1 MIKSVTVVNY
11 KGESI
16 KMDLFHP
23 ESSGFIIIKIDGIGP
38 GKATVTKNDSKV
50 YDGGTITSARLPS
63 RNIKMEIQ
71 FLWVNSIEDVRHK
84 SYKYFPLKK
93 PITLIFET
101 DTRIVEIEGVVESNE
116 PDIFSSEESTNISII
131 CPDPY
136 FYASGD
142 NARTKTDFSGINP
155 MFEIPEGTGYSNESL
170 EDALTEIST
179 VFVQSERGITNYGE
193 VDIGVV
199 ISVKPLDNV
208 TGTLTIANITM
219 NQSMSFNLDKIKD
232 IMENGVALNK
242 EFKLGDELIINT
254 LRGKKSVTLVR
265 EGKNYNAL
273 SCIDTRT
280 DWIYLTSGENTFT
293 YYLSGEGIEDLQ
305 FSVTNSILYEGV

>member
-1 MIKSVTVVNY
+1 MIKSVTAVNF

-84 SYKYFPLKK
+84 TYKYFPLKK

-101 DTRIVEIEGVVESNE
+101 DTRTVEIEGVVESNE

-136 FYASGD
+136 FYASGE
-142 NARTKTDFSGINP
+142 NARSKTEFSGINAV
-155 MFEIPEGTGYSNESL
+155 FEIPSDTGYSNESIT
-170 EDALTEIST
+170 EALTEISALY
-179 VFVQSERGITNYGE
+179 VQSERGIMNYGE

-199 ISVKPLDNV
+199 ISIKPLAIVKGILTISNV
-208 TGTLTIANITM
+208 TLGQN
-219 NQSMSFNLDKIKD
+219 MSFDLNKIKT
-232 IMENGVALNK
+232 ITEND
-242 EFKLGDELIINT
+242 FHLGDELVINT

-293 YYLSGEGIEDLQ
+293 YYLDGEGIEDLQ

>member
-1 MIKSVTVVNY
+1 
-11 KGESI
+11 
-16 KMDLFHP
+16 
-23 ESSGFIIIKIDGIGP
+23 
-38 GKATVTKNDSKV
+38 
-50 YDGGTITSARLPS
+50 
-63 RNIKMEIQ
+63 MEIQ
-71 FLWVNSIEDVRHK
+71 FLWVKSIEDVRHK

-101 DTRIVEIEGVVESNE
+101 DARTVEIEGVVESNE

-136 FYASGD
+136 FYASGE
-142 NARTKTDFSGINP
+142 NARSKTEFSGINP
-155 MFEIPEGTGYSNESL
+155 LFEIPSDTGYSNESIT
-170 EDALTEIST
+170 EALTEISMLY
-179 VFVQSERGITNYGE
+179 VQSERGIMNYGE

-199 ISVKPLDNV
+199 ISIKPLAVVKGILTISNV
-208 TGTLTIANITM
+208 TLGQN
-219 NQSMSFNLDKIKD
+219 MSFDLNKIKTITEQD
-232 IMENGVALNK
+232 
-242 EFKLGDELIINT
+242 FHLGDELVINT

-265 EGKNYNAL
+265 EGKNHNAL

-293 YYLSGEGIEDLQ
+293 YYLDGEGIEDLQ

>member
-1 MIKSVTVVNY
+1 MIKSVTAVNF

-71 FLWVNSIEDVRHK
+71 FLWVNSIEDIRHK

-101 DTRIVEIEGVVESNE
+101 DTRTVEIEGVVESNE

-136 FYASGD
+136 FYASGE
-142 NARTKTDFSGINP
+142 NARSKTEFSGINA
-155 MFEIPEGTGYSNESL
+155 MFEIPSDTGYSNESL
-170 EDALTEIST
+170 TEALTEIST
-179 VFVQSERGITNYGE
+179 LYVQSERGIMNYGE

-199 ISVKPLDNV
+199 ISIKPLAIVKGILTISNV
-208 TGTLTIANITM
+208 TLGQN
-219 NQSMSFNLDKIKD
+219 MSFDLNKIKTITEQD
-232 IMENGVALNK
+232 
-242 EFKLGDELIINT
+242 FHLGDELVINT

-293 YYLSGEGIEDLQ
+293 YYLNGEGIEDLQ

>member
-1 MIKSVTVVNY
+1 MIKSVTAVNF

-93 PITLIFET
+93 PIKLIFET
-101 DTRIVEIEGVVESNE
+101 DTRTVEIEGVVESNE

-136 FYASGD
+136 FYASGE
-142 NARTKTDFSGINP
+142 NSLSKTEFSGINA
-155 MFEIPEGTGYSNESL
+155 MFEIPSDAGYSNESL
-170 EDALTEIST
+170 TEALTEIST
-179 VFVQSERGITNYGE
+179 LYIQSERGIMNYGE

-199 ISVKPLDNV
+199 ISIKPLAIVKGILTISNV
-208 TGTLTIANITM
+208 TLGQN
-219 NQSMSFNLDKIKD
+219 MSFDLNKIKT
-232 IMENGVALNK
+232 ITEND
-242 EFKLGDELIINT
+242 FHLGDELVINT

-293 YYLSGEGIEDLQ
+293 YYLNGEGIEDLQ

>member
-1 MIKSVTVVNY
+1 MIKSVTAVNF

-101 DTRIVEIEGVVESNE
+101 DTRTVEIEGVVESNE

-136 FYASGD
+136 FYASGE
-142 NARTKTDFSGINP
+142 NARSRTEFSGINP
-155 MFEIPEGTGYSNESL
+155 LFEIPYDIGYSNESL
-170 EDALTEIST
+170 TEALTEISALY
-179 VFVQSERGITNYGE
+179 VQSERGIMNYGE

-199 ISVKPLDNV
+199 ISIKPLAV
-208 TGTLTIANITM
+208 VKGILTISNITLGQ
-219 NQSMSFNLDKIKD
+219 NMSFDLNKIKTITD
-232 IMENGVALNK
+232 ND
-242 EFKLGDELIINT
+242 FHLGDELVINT

-293 YYLSGEGIEDLQ
+293 YYLDGEGIEDLQ

>member
-1 MIKSVTVVNY
+1 MIKSVTAINF

-101 DTRIVEIEGVVESNE
+101 DTRTVEIEGVVESNE

-136 FYASGD
+136 FYASGE
-142 NARTKTDFSGINP
+142 NARSKTEFSGINAL
-155 MFEIPEGTGYSNESL
+155 FEIPSDTGYSNESL
-170 EDALTEIST
+170 TEALTEIST
-179 VFVQSERGITNYGE
+179 LYVQSERGIMNYGE

-199 ISVKPLDNV
+199 ISIKPLSIV
-208 TGTLTIANITM
+208 KGVLTISNITLGQ
-219 NQSMSFNLDKIKD
+219 NMSFDLNKIKT
-232 IMENGVALNK
+232 ITEND
-242 EFKLGDELIINT
+242 FHLGDELVINT

-293 YYLSGEGIEDLQ
+293 YYLNGDGIEDLQ

>member
-1 MIKSVTVVNY
+1 MIKSVTAVNF

-93 PITLIFET
+93 PIKLIFET
-101 DTRIVEIEGVVESNE
+101 DTRTVEIEGVVESNE

-136 FYASGD
+136 FYASGE
-142 NARTKTDFSGINP
+142 NSLSKTEFSGINA
-155 MFEIPEGTGYSNESL
+155 MFEIPSDTGYSNESL
-170 EDALTEIST
+170 AEALTEIST
-179 VFVQSERGITNYGE
+179 LYIQSERGIMNYGE
-193 VDIGVV
+193 VDIGVI
-199 ISVKPLDNV
+199 ISIKPLAVVKGILTISNV
-208 TGTLTIANITM
+208 TLGQN
-219 NQSMSFNLDKIKD
+219 MSFDLNKIKTITEQD
-232 IMENGVALNK
+232 
-242 EFKLGDELIINT
+242 FHLGDELVINT

-293 YYLSGEGIEDLQ
+293 YYLDGEGIEDLQ

>member
-1 MIKSVTVVNY
+1 MIKSVTAVNF

-71 FLWVNSIEDVRHK
+71 FLWVNSIEDIRHK

-93 PITLIFET
+93 PLTLIFET
-101 DTRIVEIEGVVESNE
+101 DTRTVEIEGVVESNE

-136 FYASGD
+136 FYASGE
-142 NARTKTDFSGINP
+142 NARSRTEFSGINP
-155 MFEIPEGTGYSNESL
+155 MFEIPSDIGYSNESL
-170 EDALTEIST
+170 TEALTEISALY
-179 VFVQSERGITNYGE
+179 VQSERGIMNYGE

-199 ISVKPLDNV
+199 ISIKPLAIV
-208 TGTLTIANITM
+208 KGILTISNITLGQ
-219 NQSMSFNLDKIKD
+219 NMSFDLNKIKTITEQD
-232 IMENGVALNK
+232 
-242 EFKLGDELIINT
+242 FHLGDELVINT

-273 SCIDTRT
+273 SCIDTKT

-293 YYLSGEGIEDLQ
+293 YYLNGEGIEDLQ

>member
-1 MIKSVTVVNY
+1 MIKSVTAVNF

-84 SYKYFPLKK
+84 TYKYFPLKK

-101 DTRIVEIEGVVESNE
+101 DTRTVEIEGVVESNE

-136 FYASGD
+136 FYASGE
-142 NARTKTDFSGINP
+142 NARSRTEFSGINP
-155 MFEIPEGTGYSNESL
+155 MFEIPSDIGYSNKSL
-170 EDALTEIST
+170 TEALTEISALY
-179 VFVQSERGITNYGE
+179 VQSERGIMNYGE

-199 ISVKPLDNV
+199 ISIKPLAIVKGILTISNV
-208 TGTLTIANITM
+208 TLGQN
-219 NQSMSFNLDKIKD
+219 MSFDLNKIKT
-232 IMENGVALNK
+232 ITEND
-242 EFKLGDELIINT
+242 FHLGDELVINT

-293 YYLSGEGIEDLQ
+293 YYLNGEGIEDLQ

>member
-1 MIKSVTVVNY
+1 MIKSVTAVNF

-101 DTRIVEIEGVVESNE
+101 DTRTVEIEGVVESNE

-136 FYASGD
+136 FYASGE
-142 NARTKTDFSGINP
+142 NARSKTEFSGINAV
-155 MFEIPEGTGYSNESL
+155 FEIPSDTGYSNESL
-170 EDALTEIST
+170 TEALTEIST
-179 VFVQSERGITNYGE
+179 LYVQSERGIMNYGE

-199 ISVKPLDNV
+199 ISVKPLAIVKGILTISNV
-208 TGTLTIANITM
+208 TLGQN
-219 NQSMSFNLDKIKD
+219 MSFDLNKIKT
-232 IMENGVALNK
+232 ITEND
-242 EFKLGDELIINT
+242 FHLGDELVINT

-280 DWIYLTSGENTFT
+280 DWIYLTPGENTFT
-293 YYLSGEGIEDLQ
+293 YYLDGEGIEDLQ

>member
-1 MIKSVTVVNY
+1 MIKSVTAVNF

-84 SYKYFPLKK
+84 TYKYFPLKK

-101 DTRIVEIEGVVESNE
+101 DTRTVEIEGVVESNE

-136 FYASGD
+136 FYESGE
-142 NARTKTDFSGINP
+142 NARSKTEFSGINA
-155 MFEIPEGTGYSNESL
+155 MFEIPSDAGYSNESL
-170 EDALTEIST
+170 TEALTEIST
-179 VFVQSERGITNYGE
+179 LYVQSERGIMNYGE

-199 ISVKPLDNV
+199 ISIKPLAV
-208 TGTLTIANITM
+208 VKGILTISNITLGQ
-219 NQSMSFNLDKIKD
+219 NMSFDLNKIKTITEQD
-232 IMENGVALNK
+232 
-242 EFKLGDELIINT
+242 FHLGDELVINT

-293 YYLSGEGIEDLQ
+293 YYLDGEGIEDLQ

>member
-1 MIKSVTVVNY
+1 MIKSVTAVNF

-84 SYKYFPLKK
+84 TYKYFPLKK

-101 DTRIVEIEGVVESNE
+101 DTRTVEIEGVVESNE

-136 FYASGD
+136 FYASGE
-142 NARTKTDFSGINP
+142 NARSKTEFSGINA
-155 MFEIPEGTGYSNESL
+155 MFEIPSNTGYSNESL
-170 EDALTEIST
+170 TEALTEISALY
-179 VFVQSERGITNYGE
+179 VQSERGIMNYGE

-199 ISVKPLDNV
+199 ISIKPLAIV
-208 TGTLTIANITM
+208 KGILTISNITLGQ
-219 NQSMSFNLDKIKD
+219 NMSFDLNKIKT
-232 IMENGVALNK
+232 ITEND
-242 EFKLGDELIINT
+242 FHLGDELVINT

-293 YYLSGEGIEDLQ
+293 YYLDGEGIEDLQ

>member
-1 MIKSVTVVNY
+1 MIKSVTAVNF

-101 DTRIVEIEGVVESNE
+101 DTRTVEIEGVVESNE

-136 FYASGD
+136 FYASGE
-142 NARTKTDFSGINP
+142 NARSKTEFSGINA
-155 MFEIPEGTGYSNESL
+155 MFEIPSDTGYSNESL
-170 EDALTEIST
+170 TEALTEISALY
-179 VFVQSERGITNYGE
+179 VQSERGIMNYGE

-199 ISVKPLDNV
+199 ISIKPLAIVKGILTISNV
-208 TGTLTIANITM
+208 TLGQN
-219 NQSMSFNLDKIKD
+219 MSFDLNKIKTITEQD
-232 IMENGVALNK
+232 
-242 EFKLGDELIINT
+242 FHLGDELIINT
-254 LRGKKSVTLVR
+254 LRGKKSVILVR

-293 YYLSGEGIEDLQ
+293 YYLDGEGIEDLQ

>member
-1 MIKSVTVVNY
+1 MIKSVTAVNF

-101 DTRIVEIEGVVESNE
+101 DTRTVEIEGVVESNE

-136 FYASGD
+136 FYASGE
-142 NARTKTDFSGINP
+142 NARSKTEFSGINAV
-155 MFEIPEGTGYSNESL
+155 FEIPSDTGYSNESL
-170 EDALTEIST
+170 TEALTEIST
-179 VFVQSERGITNYGE
+179 LYVQSERGIMNHGE

-199 ISVKPLDNV
+199 ISIKPLAIVKGILTISNV
-208 TGTLTIANITM
+208 TLGQN
-219 NQSMSFNLDKIKD
+219 MSFDLNKIKTITEQD
-232 IMENGVALNK
+232 
-242 EFKLGDELIINT
+242 FHLGDELIINT

-293 YYLSGEGIEDLQ
+293 YYLDGEGIEDLQ

>member
-1 MIKSVTVVNY
+1 MIKSVTAVNF

-63 RNIKMEIQ
+63 RNIKMEIE

-101 DTRIVEIEGVVESNE
+101 DTRTVEIEGVVESNE

-136 FYASGD
+136 FYASGE
-142 NARTKTDFSGINP
+142 NARSKIEFSGIDA
-155 MFEIPEGTGYSNESL
+155 MFEIPSDTGYSNESL
-170 EDALTEIST
+170 TEALTEISKLYI
-179 VFVQSERGITNYGE
+179 QSERGIMNYGE

-199 ISVKPLDNV
+199 ISIKPLAIV
-208 TGTLTIANITM
+208 KGVLTISNITLRQ
-219 NQSMSFNLDKIKD
+219 NMSFDLNKIKN
-232 IMENGVALNK
+232 ITEND
-242 EFKLGDELIINT
+242 FHLGDELVINT

-293 YYLSGEGIEDLQ
+293 YYLDGDGIEDLQ

>member
-1 MIKSVTVVNY
+1 MIKSVTAVNF

-101 DTRIVEIEGVVESNE
+101 DTRTVEIEGVVESNE

-136 FYASGD
+136 FYASGE
-142 NARTKTDFSGINP
+142 NAKNRTEFSGINA
-155 MFEIPEGTGYSNESL
+155 MFEIPSDIGYSNESL
-170 EDALTEIST
+170 TEALTEIST
-179 VFVQSERGITNYGE
+179 LYVQSERGIMNYGE

-199 ISVKPLDNV
+199 ISIKPLAIVKGILTISNV
-208 TGTLTIANITM
+208 TLGQN
-219 NQSMSFNLDKIKD
+219 MSFDLNKIKT
-232 IMENGVALNK
+232 ITEND
-242 EFKLGDELIINT
+242 FHLGDELVINT

-293 YYLSGEGIEDLQ
+293 YYLDGEGIEDLQ

>member
-1 MIKSVTVVNY
+1 MIKSVTAVNF

-63 RNIKMEIQ
+63 RNIKMEIE

-101 DTRIVEIEGVVESNE
+101 DTRTVEIEGVVESNE

-136 FYASGD
+136 FYASGE
-142 NARTKTDFSGINP
+142 NARSKIEFSGIDA
-155 MFEIPEGTGYSNESL
+155 MFEIPSDTGYSNESL
-170 EDALTEIST
+170 TEALTEISKLYI
-179 VFVQSERGITNYGE
+179 QSERGIMNYGE
-193 VDIGVV
+193 VDIGVI
-199 ISVKPLDNV
+199 ISIKPLAIV
-208 TGTLTIANITM
+208 KGVLTISNITLGQ
-219 NQSMSFNLDKIKD
+219 NMSFDLNKIKT
-232 IMENGVALNK
+232 ITEND
-242 EFKLGDELIINT
+242 FHLGDELVINT

-293 YYLSGEGIEDLQ
+293 YYLDGDGIEDLQ

>member
-1 MIKSVTVVNY
+1 MIKSVTAVNF

-101 DTRIVEIEGVVESNE
+101 DTRTVEIEGVVESNE

-136 FYASGD
+136 FYASGE
-142 NARTKTDFSGINP
+142 NARSRTEFSGINP
-155 MFEIPEGTGYSNESL
+155 LFEIPSDIGYSNESL
-170 EDALTEIST
+170 TEALTEISALY
-179 VFVQSERGITNYGE
+179 VQSERGIINYGE

-199 ISVKPLDNV
+199 ISIKPLAIVKGILTISNV
-208 TGTLTIANITM
+208 TLGQN
-219 NQSMSFNLDKIKD
+219 MSFD
-232 IMENGVALNK
+232 LNK
-242 EFKLGDELIINT
+242 INKQPSH
-254 LRGKKSVTLVR
+254 LLLHHPRLN
-265 EGKNYNAL
+265 EHLN
-273 SCIDTRT
+273 
-280 DWIYLTSGENTFT
+280 
-293 YYLSGEGIEDLQ
+293 
-305 FSVTNSILYEGV
+305 

>member
-1 MIKSVTVVNY
+1 MIKSVTAVNF

-63 RNIKMEIQ
+63 RNIKMEIE

-101 DTRIVEIEGVVESNE
+101 DTRTVEIEGVVESNE

-136 FYASGD
+136 FYASGES
-142 NARTKTDFSGINP
+142 ARSKIEFSGINA
-155 MFEIPEGTGYSNESL
+155 MFEIPSDTGYSNESL
-170 EDALTEIST
+170 TEALTEIST
-179 VFVQSERGITNYGE
+179 LYIQSERGIMNYGE

-199 ISVKPLDNV
+199 ISIKPLAIV
-208 TGTLTIANITM
+208 KGVLTISNITLGQ
-219 NQSMSFNLDKIKD
+219 NMSFDLNKIKN
-232 IMENGVALNK
+232 ITEND
-242 EFKLGDELIINT
+242 FHLGDELVINT

-293 YYLSGEGIEDLQ
+293 YYLDGDGVEDLQ

>member
-1 MIKSVTVVNY
+1 MIKSVTAVNF

-84 SYKYFPLKK
+84 TYKYFPLKK

-101 DTRIVEIEGVVESNE
+101 DTRTVEIEGVVESNE

-136 FYASGD
+136 FYASGE
-142 NARTKTDFSGINP
+142 NARSRTEFSGINP
-155 MFEIPEGTGYSNESL
+155 LFEIPSDIGYSNESL
-170 EDALTEIST
+170 TEALTEISALY
-179 VFVQSERGITNYGE
+179 VQSERGIMNYGE

-199 ISVKPLDNV
+199 ISVKPLAIVKGILTISNV
-208 TGTLTIANITM
+208 TLGQN
-219 NQSMSFNLDKIKD
+219 MSFDLNKIKT
-232 IMENGVALNK
+232 ITEND
-242 EFKLGDELIINT
+242 FHLGDELIINT

-293 YYLSGEGIEDLQ
+293 YYLDGEGIEDLQ

>member
-1 MIKSVTVVNY
+1 MIKSVTAVNF

-101 DTRIVEIEGVVESNE
+101 DTRTVEIEGVVESNE

-136 FYASGD
+136 FYASGE
-142 NARTKTDFSGINP
+142 NARSKTEFSGINAV
-155 MFEIPEGTGYSNESL
+155 FEIPSDTGYSNESL
-170 EDALTEIST
+170 TEALTEIST
-179 VFVQSERGITNYGE
+179 LYVQSERGIMNYGE

-199 ISVKPLDNV
+199 ISVKPLAIVKGILTISNV
-208 TGTLTIANITM
+208 TLGQN
-219 NQSMSFNLDKIKD
+219 MSFDLNKIKTITEQD
-232 IMENGVALNK
+232 
-242 EFKLGDELIINT
+242 FHLGDELIINT

-293 YYLSGEGIEDLQ
+293 YYLDGEGIEDLQ

>member
-1 MIKSVTVVNY
+1 MIKSVTAVNF

-101 DTRIVEIEGVVESNE
+101 DTRTVEIEGVVESNE

-136 FYASGD
+136 FYASGE
-142 NARTKTDFSGINP
+142 NARSKTEFSGINA
-155 MFEIPEGTGYSNESL
+155 MFEIPSDTGYSNESL
-170 EDALTEIST
+170 TEALTEIST
-179 VFVQSERGITNYGE
+179 LYAQSERGIMNHGE

-199 ISVKPLDNV
+199 ISIKPLAIVKGILTISNV
-208 TGTLTIANITM
+208 TLGQN
-219 NQSMSFNLDKIKD
+219 MSFDLNKIKT
-232 IMENGVALNK
+232 ITEND
-242 EFKLGDELIINT
+242 FHLGDELVINT

-293 YYLSGEGIEDLQ
+293 YYLDGEGIEDLQ

>member
-1 MIKSVTVVNY
+1 MIKSVTAVNF

-101 DTRIVEIEGVVESNE
+101 DTRTVEIEGVVESNE

-136 FYASGD
+136 FYESGE
-142 NARTKTDFSGINP
+142 NARSKTEFSGINAV
-155 MFEIPEGTGYSNESL
+155 FEIPSDIGYSNESL
-170 EDALTEIST
+170 TEALTEIST
-179 VFVQSERGITNYGE
+179 LYVQSERGIMNYGE

-199 ISVKPLDNV
+199 ISIKPLAIV
-208 TGTLTIANITM
+208 KGILTISNITLGQ
-219 NQSMSFNLDKIKD
+219 NMSFDLNKIKT
-232 IMENGVALNK
+232 ITEND
-242 EFKLGDELIINT
+242 FHLGDELVINT

-293 YYLSGEGIEDLQ
+293 YYLDGEGIEDLQ

>member
-1 MIKSVTVVNY
+1 MIKSVTAVNF

-50 YDGGTITSARLPS
+50 YDGGTITSSRLPS

-84 SYKYFPLKK
+84 TYKYFPLKK

-101 DTRIVEIEGVVESNE
+101 DTRTVEIEGVVESNE

-136 FYASGD
+136 FYASGE
-142 NARTKTDFSGINP
+142 NARSRTEFSGINP
-155 MFEIPEGTGYSNESL
+155 MFEIPSDIGYSNESL
-170 EDALTEIST
+170 TEALTEISALY
-179 VFVQSERGITNYGE
+179 VQSERGIMNYGE

-199 ISVKPLDNV
+199 ISIKPLAIV
-208 TGTLTIANITM
+208 KGILTISNITLGH
-219 NQSMSFNLDKIKD
+219 NMSFDLNKIKTITEQD
-232 IMENGVALNK
+232 
-242 EFKLGDELIINT
+242 FHLGDELVINT

-293 YYLSGEGIEDLQ
+293 YYLDGEGIEDLQ

>member
-1 MIKSVTVVNY
+1 MIKSVTAVNF

-93 PITLIFET
+93 PIKLIFET
-101 DTRIVEIEGVVESNE
+101 DTRTVEIEGVVESNE

-136 FYASGD
+136 FYASGE
-142 NARTKTDFSGINP
+142 NSLSKTEFSGINA
-155 MFEIPEGTGYSNESL
+155 MFEIPSNAGYSNESL
-170 EDALTEIST
+170 TEALTEIST
-179 VFVQSERGITNYGE
+179 LYVQSERGIMNYGE

-199 ISVKPLDNV
+199 ISIKPLAIVKGILTISNV
-208 TGTLTIANITM
+208 TLGQN
-219 NQSMSFNLDKIKD
+219 MSFDLNKIKTITEQD
-232 IMENGVALNK
+232 
-242 EFKLGDELIINT
+242 FHLGDELVINT

-293 YYLSGEGIEDLQ
+293 YYLDGEGIEDLQ

>member
-1 MIKSVTVVNY
+1 MIKSVTAVNF
-11 KGESI
+11 KGENI

-101 DTRIVEIEGVVESNE
+101 DTRTVEIEGVVESNE

-136 FYASGD
+136 FYASGE
-142 NARTKTDFSGINP
+142 NARSRTEFSGINP
-155 MFEIPEGTGYSNESL
+155 LFEIPSGIGYSNESL
-170 EDALTEIST
+170 TEALTEISALY
-179 VFVQSERGITNYGE
+179 VQSERGIMNYGE

-199 ISVKPLDNV
+199 ISIKPLAIVKGILTISNV
-208 TGTLTIANITM
+208 TLGQN
-219 NQSMSFNLDKIKD
+219 MSFDLNKIKT
-232 IMENGVALNK
+232 ITEND
-242 EFKLGDELIINT
+242 FHLGDELVINT

-293 YYLSGEGIEDLQ
+293 YYLDGEGIEDLQ

>member
-1 MIKSVTVVNY
+1 MIKSVTAVNF

-101 DTRIVEIEGVVESNE
+101 DTRTVEIEGVVESNE

-136 FYASGD
+136 FYASGE
-142 NARTKTDFSGINP
+142 NARSRTEFSGINP
-155 MFEIPEGTGYSNESL
+155 LFEIPSDTGYSNESL
-170 EDALTEIST
+170 TEALTEISALY
-179 VFVQSERGITNYGE
+179 VQSERGIMNYGE

-199 ISVKPLDNV
+199 ISIKPLAIVKGILTISNV
-208 TGTLTIANITM
+208 TLGQN
-219 NQSMSFNLDKIKD
+219 MSFDLNKIKTITKND
-232 IMENGVALNK
+232 
-242 EFKLGDELIINT
+242 FHLGDELVINT

-265 EGKNYNAL
+265 EGKNHNAL

-293 YYLSGEGIEDLQ
+293 YYLDGEGIEDLQ

>member
-1 MIKSVTVVNY
+1 MIKSVTAVNF

-101 DTRIVEIEGVVESNE
+101 DTRTVEIEGVVESNE

-136 FYASGD
+136 FYASGE
-142 NARTKTDFSGINP
+142 NARSKTEFSGINS
-155 MFEIPEGTGYSNESL
+155 MFEIPSDTGYSNESL
-170 EDALTEIST
+170 TEALTEIST
-179 VFVQSERGITNYGE
+179 LYVQSERGIMNYGE

-199 ISVKPLDNV
+199 ISIKPLAIVKGILTISNV
-208 TGTLTIANITM
+208 TLGQN
-219 NQSMSFNLDKIKD
+219 MSFDLNKIKTITEQD
-232 IMENGVALNK
+232 
-242 EFKLGDELIINT
+242 FHLGDELVINT

-293 YYLSGEGIEDLQ
+293 YYLDGEGIEDLQ

>member
-1 MIKSVTVVNY
+1 MIKSVTAVNF

-63 RNIKMEIQ
+63 RNIKMEIE

-101 DTRIVEIEGVVESNE
+101 DTRTVEIEGVVESNE

-142 NARTKTDFSGINP
+142 NARSKTDFSGINP
-155 MFEIPEGTGYSNESL
+155 MFEIPSDTGYSNESL
-170 EDALTEIST
+170 TDALTEIST
-179 VFVQSERGITNYGE
+179 VFVQSERGIMNYGE

-199 ISVKPLDNV
+199 ISIKPLAIV
-208 TGTLTIANITM
+208 KGVLTISNITLGQ
-219 NQSMSFNLDKIKD
+219 NMSFDLNKIKT
-232 IMENGVALNK
+232 ITEND
-242 EFKLGDELIINT
+242 FHIGDELVINT

-293 YYLSGEGIEDLQ
+293 YYLDGDGIEDLQ
-305 FSVTNSILYEGV
+305 FSVINSILYEGV

>member
-1 MIKSVTVVNY
+1 MIKSVTAVNF

-101 DTRIVEIEGVVESNE
+101 DTRTVEIEGVVESNE

-136 FYASGD
+136 FYASGE
-142 NARTKTDFSGINP
+142 NARSRTEFSGINP
-155 MFEIPEGTGYSNESL
+155 LFEIPSDTGYSNESL
-170 EDALTEIST
+170 TEALTEISALY
-179 VFVQSERGITNYGE
+179 VQSERGIMNHGE

-199 ISVKPLDNV
+199 ISIKPLAIVKGILTISNV
-208 TGTLTIANITM
+208 TLGQN
-219 NQSMSFNLDKIKD
+219 MSFDLNKIKT
-232 IMENGVALNK
+232 ITEND
-242 EFKLGDELIINT
+242 FHLGDELVINT

-293 YYLSGEGIEDLQ
+293 YYLDGEGIEDLQ

>member
-1 MIKSVTVVNY
+1 MIKSVTAVNF

-50 YDGGTITSARLPS
+50 YDGGTITSARIPS
-63 RNIKMEIQ
+63 RNIKMEIE

-101 DTRIVEIEGVVESNE
+101 DTRTVEIEGVVESNE

-136 FYASGD
+136 FYASGE
-142 NARTKTDFSGINP
+142 NARSKTEFSGINA
-155 MFEIPEGTGYSNESL
+155 MFEIPSDTGYSNESL
-170 EDALTEIST
+170 TEALTEIST
-179 VFVQSERGITNYGE
+179 LYIQSERGIMNYGE

-199 ISVKPLDNV
+199 ISIKPLAIV
-208 TGTLTIANITM
+208 KGILTISNITLGQ
-219 NQSMSFNLDKIKD
+219 NMSFDLNKIKTITKND
-232 IMENGVALNK
+232 FHI
-242 EFKLGDELIINT
+242 GDELVINT

-293 YYLSGEGIEDLQ
+293 YYLDGDGIEDLQ

>member
-1 MIKSVTVVNY
+1 MIKSVTAVNF

-63 RNIKMEIQ
+63 RNIKMEIE

-101 DTRIVEIEGVVESNE
+101 DTRTVEIEGVVESNE

-142 NARTKTDFSGINP
+142 NARSKTDFSGINP
-155 MFEIPEGTGYSNESL
+155 MFEIPSDTGYSNESL
-170 EDALTEIST
+170 TDALTEIST
-179 VFVQSERGITNYGE
+179 VFVQSERGIMNYGE

-199 ISVKPLDNV
+199 ISIKPLAIV
-208 TGTLTIANITM
+208 KGVLTISNITLGQ
-219 NQSMSFNLDKIKD
+219 NMSFDLNKIKT
-232 IMENGVALNK
+232 ITEND
-242 EFKLGDELIINT
+242 FHIGDELVINT

-293 YYLSGEGIEDLQ
+293 YYLDGDGIEDLQ

>member
-1 MIKSVTVVNY
+1 MIKSVTAVNF

-93 PITLIFET
+93 PIKLIFET
-101 DTRIVEIEGVVESNE
+101 DTRTVEIEGVVESNE

-136 FYASGD
+136 FYASGE
-142 NARTKTDFSGINP
+142 NARSKTEFSGINA
-155 MFEIPEGTGYSNESL
+155 MFEIPSDTGYSNESL
-170 EDALTEIST
+170 TEALTEIST
-179 VFVQSERGITNYGE
+179 LYVHSERGIMNYGE

-199 ISVKPLDNV
+199 ISIKPLAIV
-208 TGTLTIANITM
+208 KGILTISNITLGQ
-219 NQSMSFNLDKIKD
+219 NMSFD
-232 IMENGVALNK
+232 LNK
-242 EFKLGDELIINT
+242 ITTITEHDFHLGDELIINT

-293 YYLSGEGIEDLQ
+293 YYLDGEGIEDLQ

>member
-1 MIKSVTVVNY
+1 MIKSVTAVNF

-63 RNIKMEIQ
+63 RNIKMEIK

-101 DTRIVEIEGVVESNE
+101 DTRTVEIEGVVESNE

-136 FYASGD
+136 FYASGE
-142 NARTKTDFSGINP
+142 NSRSKIEFSGIDA
-155 MFEIPEGTGYSNESL
+155 MFEIPSDTGYSNESL
-170 EDALTEIST
+170 TEALTEISKLYI
-179 VFVQSERGITNYGE
+179 QSERGIMNYGE
-193 VDIGVV
+193 VDIGVI
-199 ISVKPLDNV
+199 ISIKPLAIV
-208 TGTLTIANITM
+208 KGVLTISNITLGQ
-219 NQSMSFNLDKIKD
+219 NMSFDLNKIKT
-232 IMENGVALNK
+232 ITEND
-242 EFKLGDELIINT
+242 FHLGDELVINT

-293 YYLSGEGIEDLQ
+293 YYLDGDGIEDLQ

>member
-1 MIKSVTVVNY
+1 MIKSVTAVNF

-101 DTRIVEIEGVVESNE
+101 DTRTVEIEGVVESNE

-136 FYASGD
+136 FYASGE
-142 NARTKTDFSGINP
+142 NARSRTEFSGINP
-155 MFEIPEGTGYSNESL
+155 LFEIPSDTGYSNESL
-170 EDALTEIST
+170 TEALTEISALY
-179 VFVQSERGITNYGE
+179 VQSERGIMNYGE

-199 ISVKPLDNV
+199 ISIKPLAIVKGILTISNV
-208 TGTLTIANITM
+208 TLGQN
-219 NQSMSFNLDKIKD
+219 MSFDLNKIKT
-232 IMENGVALNK
+232 ITEND
-242 EFKLGDELIINT
+242 FHLGDELVINT

-293 YYLSGEGIEDLQ
+293 YYLDGEGIEDLQ

>member
-1 MIKSVTVVNY
+1 MIKSVTAVNF

-101 DTRIVEIEGVVESNE
+101 DTRTVEIEGVVESNE

-136 FYASGD
+136 FYESGE
-142 NARTKTDFSGINP
+142 NARSKTEFSGINA
-155 MFEIPEGTGYSNESL
+155 MFEIPSDAGYSNESL
-170 EDALTEIST
+170 TEALTEIST
-179 VFVQSERGITNYGE
+179 LYVQSERGIRNYGE

-199 ISVKPLDNV
+199 ISIKPLAV
-208 TGTLTIANITM
+208 VKGILTISNITLGQ
-219 NQSMSFNLDKIKD
+219 NMSFDLNKIKT
-232 IMENGVALNK
+232 ITEND
-242 EFKLGDELIINT
+242 FHLGDELVINT

-293 YYLSGEGIEDLQ
+293 YYLDGEGIEDLQ

>member
-1 MIKSVTVVNY
+1 MIKSVTAVNF

-101 DTRIVEIEGVVESNE
+101 DTRTVEIEGVVESNE

-136 FYASGD
+136 FYASGE
-142 NARTKTDFSGINP
+142 NARSKTEFSGINA
-155 MFEIPEGTGYSNESL
+155 MFEIPSDTGYSNESL
-170 EDALTEIST
+170 TEALTEIST
-179 VFVQSERGITNYGE
+179 LYVQSERGIMNHGE

-199 ISVKPLDNV
+199 ISIKPLAIVKGILTISNV
-208 TGTLTIANITM
+208 TLGQN
-219 NQSMSFNLDKIKD
+219 MSFDLNKIKT
-232 IMENGVALNK
+232 ITEND
-242 EFKLGDELIINT
+242 FHLGDELVINT

-293 YYLSGEGIEDLQ
+293 YYLDGEGIEDLQ

>member
-1 MIKSVTVVNY
+1 MIKSVTAVNF

-93 PITLIFET
+93 PLTLIFET
-101 DTRIVEIEGVVESNE
+101 DTRTVEIEGVVESNE

-136 FYASGD
+136 FYASGE
-142 NARTKTDFSGINP
+142 NARSRTEFSGINP
-155 MFEIPEGTGYSNESL
+155 MFEIPSDIGYSNESL
-170 EDALTEIST
+170 TEALTEISALY
-179 VFVQSERGITNYGE
+179 VQSERGIMNYGE

-199 ISVKPLDNV
+199 ISIKPLAIV
-208 TGTLTIANITM
+208 KGILTISNITLGQ
-219 NQSMSFNLDKIKD
+219 NMSFDLNKIKIITEQD
-232 IMENGVALNK
+232 
-242 EFKLGDELIINT
+242 FHLGDELVINT

-293 YYLSGEGIEDLQ
+293 YYLDGEGIEDLQ

>member
-1 MIKSVTVVNY
+1 MIKSVTAVNF

-23 ESSGFIIIKIDGIGP
+23 ESSGFIVIKIDGIGP

-93 PITLIFET
+93 PLTLIFET
-101 DTRIVEIEGVVESNE
+101 DTRTVEIEGVVESNE

-136 FYASGD
+136 FYSSGE
-142 NARTKTDFSGINP
+142 NARSRTEFSGINP
-155 MFEIPEGTGYSNESL
+155 MFEIPSDIGYSNESL
-170 EDALTEIST
+170 TEALTEISALY
-179 VFVQSERGITNYGE
+179 VQSERGIMNYGE

-199 ISVKPLDNV
+199 ISIKPLAIV
-208 TGTLTIANITM
+208 KGILTISNITLGQ
-219 NQSMSFNLDKIKD
+219 NMSFDLNKIKTITEQD
-232 IMENGVALNK
+232 
-242 EFKLGDELIINT
+242 FHLGDELVINT

-280 DWIYLTSGENTFT
+280 DWIHLTSGENTFT
-293 YYLSGEGIEDLQ
+293 YYLDGEGIEDLQ